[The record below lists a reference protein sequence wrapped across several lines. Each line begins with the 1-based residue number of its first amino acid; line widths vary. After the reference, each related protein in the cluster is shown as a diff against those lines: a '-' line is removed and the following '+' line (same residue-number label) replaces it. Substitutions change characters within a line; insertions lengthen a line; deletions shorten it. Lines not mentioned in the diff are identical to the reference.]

1 MCVVVSINVGLPRNV
16 EWQGKSVRTA
26 IWKQPVHG
34 RALGRIGGNSHAKAN
49 SRSYKHIRATAFQAT
64 CTIKSSFPA
73 ASRDRHRTSPLCV
86 PKTSSGD
93 DFGFRKQIPVP
104 APNFPVPPK

>member
-34 RALGRIGGNSHAKAN
+34 RVLARRLNLDG
-49 SRSYKHIRATAFQAT
+49 
-64 CTIKSSFPA
+64 
-73 ASRDRHRTSPLCV
+73 DRLRT
-86 PKTSSGD
+86 
-93 DFGFRKQIPVP
+93 F
-104 APNFPVPPK
+104 APSL

>member
-34 RALGRIGGNSHAKAN
+34 RVLARRLNLDGDRQADLSGHGGEQRALMVYQLNS
-49 SRSYKHIRATAFQAT
+49 Y
-64 CTIKSSFPA
+64 
-73 ASRDRHRTSPLCV
+73 LCV
-86 PKTSSGD
+86 PKS
-93 DFGFRKQIPVP
+93 
-104 APNFPVPPK
+104 